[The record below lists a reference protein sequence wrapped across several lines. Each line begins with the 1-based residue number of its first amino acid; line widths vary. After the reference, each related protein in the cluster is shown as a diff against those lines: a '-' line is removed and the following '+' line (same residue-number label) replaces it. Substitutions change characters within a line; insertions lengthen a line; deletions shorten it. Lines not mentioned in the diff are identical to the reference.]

1 MTATQVPT
9 KPGSRRPRPSLSGTS
24 TTVYIVL
31 ALVILVIAFAVLG
44 PEGRFLS
51 LTNLQA
57 IGRNSAELML
67 LAVGLTFVL
76 GAGHIDLSVGA
87 NLVLSSVVSATVI
100 LRLAGSDAEVAAGSY
115 PNAGVAIA
123 VGVLA
128 ALVTGTAVGVVNG
141 LLVTRLRVNSFVVTL
156 GTMGI
161 ATGSAQVITNGSNVP
176 NLPLTLQSGI
186 GLRTLAA
193 VPVPLV
199 VSLVAGAIGVAL
211 MTQTAFGR
219 HGLAI
224 GSASSAAR
232 RAGVNVGG
240 TTVAV
245 FALSGLLAGAAG
257 VLDLTRFG
265 TTALSGHETDV
276 LQALSAVI
284 IGGTS
289 LFGGRASVAGSVV
302 ATFIPTVLLAG
313 FVMVGVAPF
322 YQGIAIG
329 VVLILAVWIDGLRR
343 GQLVP
348 R

>member
-1 MTATQVPT
+1 
-9 KPGSRRPRPSLSGTS
+9 
-24 TTVYIVL
+24 
-31 ALVILVIAFAVLG
+31 
-44 PEGRFLS
+44 
-51 LTNLQA
+51 
-57 IGRNSAELML
+57 
-67 LAVGLTFVL
+67 
-76 GAGHIDLSVGA
+76 
-87 NLVLSSVVSATVI
+87 
-100 LRLAGSDAEVAAGSY
+100 
-115 PNAGVAIA
+115 
-123 VGVLA
+123 VLA

-199 VSLVAGAIGVAL
+199 VSLVAGAVGVAL

-232 RAGVNVGG
+232 RAGVNVSG